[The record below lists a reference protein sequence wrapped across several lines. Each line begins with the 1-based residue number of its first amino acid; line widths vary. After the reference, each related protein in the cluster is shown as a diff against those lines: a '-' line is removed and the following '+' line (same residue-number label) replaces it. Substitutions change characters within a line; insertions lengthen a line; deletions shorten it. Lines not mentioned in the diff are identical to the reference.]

1 MRLSPPICRSTLT
14 ATLQHE
20 VPATMSS
27 SILSGVAMAPRDP
40 ILGVT
45 EAFVADT
52 HPNKVNLGVGIY
64 YDDSGKV
71 PVLQCVR
78 RAEQKLAE
86 APLPRSYLPIDGL
99 QAYDRA
105 VQELL
110 FGAGSDVVREKRVV
124 TAQTLGGTGGLKVGA
139 DFLRRL
145 KPDAQVWISD
155 PSWENHQA
163 LFDYAGFKV
172 NSYPYYDAGTHG
184 IRFDAM
190 MGTLQK
196 LSAGS
201 IVVLHA
207 CCHNPTGLDLSPE
220 QWEKII
226 EVVNARGIVPF
237 IDIAY
242 QGFADSI
249 DADAYAVRRF
259 AASCP
264 TFFVSNSFSKSLS
277 LYGERVGAL
286 SIVTASAEEG
296 ARVLSQLKRVIRTN
310 YSNPPTH
317 GGKATELVLTTPE
330 LRVLWEKELGE
341 MRDRIK
347 SVRSELVAKI
357 RAIRSDH
364 DFSFVVRQ
372 RGLFSYSGLSQAQV
386 RRLREEYSLY
396 AIDSGRICVAA
407 INSRNIDY
415 VAKAVASVLV

>member
-1 MRLSPPICRSTLT
+1 MQHSRLIRLHSLT
-14 ATLQHE
+14 VAQQHE
-20 VPATMSS
+20 VPATMNS
-27 SILSGVAMAPRDP
+27 SILAGVAMAPRDP

-86 APLPRSYLPIDGL
+86 APLPRSYLPIDGI

-105 VQELL
+105 VQDLL
-110 FGAGSDVVREKRVV
+110 FGADSDVLRDKRVV

-172 NSYPYYDAGTHG
+172 NSYPYYDPASHG
-184 IRFDAM
+184 VRFDAM
-190 MGTLQK
+190 IDAFQK
-196 LSAGS
+196 LPAGS
-201 IVVLHA
+201 IAVLHA
-207 CCHNPTGLDLSPE
+207 CCHNPTGVDLSPE
-220 QWEKII
+220 QWEKVI

-242 QGFADSI
+242 QGFAEGL

-259 AASCP
+259 AATCP

-286 SIVTASAEEG
+286 SIVTASTEEA

-317 GGKATELVLTTPE
+317 GGKATEFVLTTPE
-330 LRVLWEKELGE
+330 LRALWEKELGE

-347 SVRSELVAKI
+347 AVRSELVAKI

-372 RGLFSYSGLSQAQV
+372 RGLFSYSGLSKAQV
-386 RRLREEYSLY
+386 GRLREEYSLY

-415 VAKAVASVLV
+415 VAKAIASVLV

>member
-1 MRLSPPICRSTLT
+1 
-14 ATLQHE
+14 
-20 VPATMSS
+20 MSS
-27 SILSGVAMAPRDP
+27 SILAGVAMAPRDP

-64 YDDSGKV
+64 YDDGGKV

-78 RAEQKLAE
+78 QAEQKLAE

-172 NSYPYYDAGTHG
+172 NTYPYYDASTHG
-184 IRFDAM
+184 VRFDAM
-190 MGTLQK
+190 IGTLQK
-196 LSAGS
+196 LAAGS

-207 CCHNPTGLDLSPE
+207 CCHNPTGVDLAPE

-237 IDIAY
+237 LDIAY
-242 QGFADSI
+242 QGFADDI
-249 DADAYAVRRF
+249 DTDAYAVRRF

-347 SVRSELVAKI
+347 SVRSALVAKI

-407 INSRNIDY
+407 INSRNVDY
-415 VAKAVASVLV
+415 VAKAIASVLV